1 MFIYMIFKGE
11 DIYPVICLTTQRS
24 VDYYRRSYPDE
35 YLRIVKMM
43 TGKSREEFREINYQ
57 E

>member
-1 MFIYMIFKGE
+1 MFIYVIFRGE
-11 DIYPVICLTTQRS
+11 DIYPVICLTTQMA
-24 VDYYRRSYPDE
+24 VDYYRRSNPDE

-43 TGKSREEFREINYQ
+43 TGKSREEFRELTYQ